1 MRYFI
6 FEKDKNVAIKKWNN
20 SQYDLTDIVLSLTD
34 QNIELGVKIYSIFI
48 RLKSINFMQYFICDF
63 NKIKTEL
70 GIVYHYATREG
81 DIYSKDFNP
90 KRNYKALSLTKNEME
105 KIAKRVYTKLIQDL
119 ETIGSFICD
128 N

>member
-1 MRYFI
+1 MHYFI
-6 FEKDKNVAIKKWNN
+6 FEKDENAAIEKWNN
-20 SQYDLTDIVLSLTD
+20 SQFDLTDVVLSLTD
-34 QNIELGVKIYSIFI
+34 NQIMIGAKIYAIFI
-48 RLKSINFMQYFICDF
+48 RLKSLNFMQYFICDF

-70 GIVYHYATREG
+70 GILYHYVKREG
-81 DIYSKDFNP
+81 NILSKDFNP

-119 ETIGSFICD
+119 KTICSLISD